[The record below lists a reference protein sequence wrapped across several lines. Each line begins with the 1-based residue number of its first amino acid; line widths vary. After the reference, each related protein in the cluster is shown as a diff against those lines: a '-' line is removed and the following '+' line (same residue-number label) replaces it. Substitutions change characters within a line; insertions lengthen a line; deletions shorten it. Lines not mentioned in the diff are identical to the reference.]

1 MQAAF
6 VAKEWV
12 DYALGQAREAE
23 GKLEIVERAH
33 AKADKK
39 LKETL
44 SQLTEVGS
52 FERTLK
58 LPWSGTKNKLQSP
71 MRHKR
76 RLKTS
81 WP

>member
-23 GKLEIVERAH
+23 GKLEIVERAY
-33 AKADKK
+33 AEADKK

-52 FERTLK
+52 FKRTLK
-58 LPWSGTKNKLQSP
+58 LPWSATKNKLQSP
-71 MRHKR
+71 RRHKR
-76 RLKTS
+76 RLKSS